1 MQRYQREFIAFSNW
15 CEHTGQISLSAD
27 PETIALYLVSLTQ
40 TRCGISRLNQ
50 AFYSINWIKIL
61 SNEQPNACE
70 NKWLLNCLEGCRRIA
85 AKPKTRK
92 EPVTVDM
99 IQAMVTKFGHPSANL
114 KDLRIVTLSLI
125 AFAGFLRFNEVIQ
138 VRRCDLIFHT
148 TFCSIT
154 LPRSKTD
161 VYRQGKSVLIARTGN
176 PACPV
181 TMLERYLTKSK
192 VAPSSDELIF
202 RGVAICSKTKQYVLR
217 PNKNRPLSYST
228 VRVLFNTC
236 LTEIGFNAKLYG
248 LHSLRAGGATVCANA
263 GIKDRLWKRHGRWS
277 SDKAKDGYIKDDVK
291 ELLSVSL
298 QLGL

>member
-1 MQRYQREFIAFSNW
+1 MKTS
-15 CEHTGQISLSAD
+15 G
-27 PETIALYLVSLTQ
+27 
-40 TRCGISRLNQ
+40 
-50 AFYSINWIKIL
+50 
-61 SNEQPNACE
+61 
-70 NKWLLNCLEGCRRIA
+70 LLNCFRKVVDRIA

-114 KDLRIVTLSLI
+114 KDLRIVTLSLM

-248 LHSLRAGGATVCANA
+248 LHSLRAGGATVCATPA
-263 GIKDRLWKRHGRWS
+263 LRTDCGTSRALVIR
-277 SDKAKDGYIKDDVK
+277 
-291 ELLSVSL
+291 
-298 QLGL
+298 